1 MVDRPL
7 CARRVAARWF
17 ASVWTQTAPV
27 SGGCSWTGSNA
38 QVCQQAFWYGY
49 DYDTETPNTGY
60 KASEV
65 APLYCPG
72 ETNHGSCNNG
82 GFPGQNLTAALI
94 QPTAGMYNTAVTWL
108 SGATPP
114 SSGAFCNL
122 ASGSSTVWHCD
133 FTKSGTAYSMVWDNK
148 FASAEQG
155 QTNYC
160 ASTFSNA

>member
-1 MVDRPL
+1 
-7 CARRVAARWF
+7 
-17 ASVWTQTAPV
+17 
-27 SGGCSWTGSNA
+27 
-38 QVCQQAFWYGY
+38 
-49 DYDTETPNTGY
+49 
-60 KASEV
+60 
-65 APLYCPG
+65 
-72 ETNHGSCNNG
+72 
-82 GFPGQNLTAALI
+82 
-94 QPTAGMYNTAVTWL
+94 MYNTAVTWL

-160 ASTFSNA
+160 ASTFSNAYVCGNTTYTVSSNFVDGEWVDLNPTTTYGLGATVTIGLNPILLVAP